1 MNVLTGWARARRSF
15 FAIVLAAGVFG
26 APIFY
31 APAAHADAIADAE
44 ELFRRAKALIAQGKH
59 EEACPLL
66 KESYRLDPGQG
77 TLLNL
82 ALCHEQTGRVA
93 SAWGE
98 FRAVEQQARV
108 SSPPKLDRAELAR
121 QHAEKLE
128 PRISRVRIVAPPE
141 AKAPGL
147 AVKIDGE
154 ERAELLW
161 SGVPVDAGKRTVEV
175 SAPGKKT
182 KSFDITVE
190 DGGSSQT
197 VTLPRL
203 DDVASAS
210 SAPVV
215 ADRATGNAPAQND
228 AGADQASDGSGRR
241 TAGFIV
247 GGIGVATLAAG
258 AVFGVAAVV
267 NNNKA
272 QDCGTPCSGPQA
284 EESNRSTDRAL
295 LFANVA
301 NVAIPIGVVGTAIG
315 AILVLTSGP
324 SQKVAIQPSVSSR
337 SASIGFTGHW

>member
-1 MNVLTGWARARRSF
+1 MV
-15 FAIVLAAGVFG
+15 VAGVFG
-26 APIFY
+26 APFFY
-31 APAAHADAIADAE
+31 VPEARADAIADAE

-82 ALCHEQTGRVA
+82 ALCHEHTGRVA

-108 SSPPKLDRAELAR
+108 SVPPRTERAELAR

-128 PRISRVRIVAPPE
+128 PRISRVRIVAPPD
-141 AKAPGL
+141 AKVPGL
-147 AVKIDGE
+147 VVKIDGE

-161 SGVPVDAGKRTVEV
+161 SGVPVDAGKRTVDV
-175 SAPGKKT
+175 SAPGKKSKT
-182 KSFDITVE
+182 FEITVE

-203 DDVASAS
+203 EDTPSANPTPAPTLADTSTGTTTPSDPS
-210 SAPVV
+210 S
-215 ADRATGNAPAQND
+215 DR
-228 AGADQASDGSGRR
+228 ASDGSGRR

-258 AVFGVAAVV
+258 AVFGVAAIV
-267 NNNKA
+267 NNDKA
-272 QDCGTPCSGPQA
+272 QQCATPCSGAQA
-284 EESNRSTDRAL
+284 DESNRATDRAL
-295 LFANVA
+295 VFANVA

-315 AILVLTSGP
+315 AILVFTSGP
-324 SQKVAIQPSVSSR
+324 SNKVALQPSVSSH
-337 SASIGFTGHW
+337 SASLGFSGRW

>member
-1 MNVLTGWARARRSF
+1 MNVFSGWVRARRSF
-15 FAIVLAAGVFG
+15 FAVVVAAGVFG

-108 SSPPKLDRAELAR
+108 SVPPKLDRAELAR

-128 PRISRVRIVAPPE
+128 PRISRVRIVAAPE
-141 AKAPGL
+141 AKVPGL
-147 AVKIDGE
+147 VVKIDGE

-182 KSFDITVE
+182 KSFEITVE

-197 VTLPRL
+197 VNLPRL
-203 DDVASAS
+203 DDVTT
-210 SAPVV
+210 PVV
-215 ADRATGNAPAQND
+215 TTGGTERATLASGQNDTAPDNAP
-228 AGADQASDGSGRR
+228 DGSGRR
-241 TAGFIV
+241 TAGFVV
-247 GGIGVATLAAG
+247 GGLGVATLAAG
-258 AVFGVAAVV
+258 AVFGVAAIV
-267 NNNKA
+267 NNDKA
-272 QDCGTPCSGPQA
+272 KECGTPCTGPQA
-284 EESNRSTDRAL
+284 DESNRSTDRAL
-295 LFANVA
+295 LFANIA
-301 NVAIPIGVVGTAIG
+301 NVAVPIGVVGTAIG
-315 AILVLTSGP
+315 AILVFTAGP

-337 SASIGFTGHW
+337 SASIGLTGHW